1 MKRKSL
7 HMETTSISVIKTC
20 LEIEEVLI
28 KHSVTAIMKTIDNG
42 AVSGI
47 QFVYNDNGQSVPI
60 KIPFRW
66 QAIQKLAHNGNT
78 GYNKT
83 GDEEQAR
90 KVAARI
96 ELRWI
101 QSMLAK
107 VEVGMAEMVEIFM
120 PYIMVND
127 GQSFYEKLS
136 SENFKGLLTSG

>member
-1 MKRKSL
+1 
-7 HMETTSISVIKTC
+7 MEMTSVSVTKTC
-20 LEIEEVLI
+20 AEIENVLI

-42 AVSGI
+42 EVSGV
-47 QFVYNDNGQSVPI
+47 QFIYNENGQSIPI

-66 QAIQKLAHNGNT
+66 QAIQKLAQQGKT
-78 GYNKT
+78 GSNKT
-83 GDEEQAR
+83 SDEDQAKR
-90 KVAARI
+90 VAARI

-107 VEVGMAEMVEIFM
+107 VEVGMADMVEIFM
-120 PYIMVND
+120 PYIMVNE